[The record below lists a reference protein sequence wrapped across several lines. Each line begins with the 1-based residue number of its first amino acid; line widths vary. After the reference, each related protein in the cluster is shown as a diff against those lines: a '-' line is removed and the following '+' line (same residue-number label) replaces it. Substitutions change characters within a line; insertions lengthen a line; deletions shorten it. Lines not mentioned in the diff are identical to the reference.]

1 MSSFGRR
8 GTRKKK
14 TIRSSLMSI
23 IKKKKKIKENK
34 KSRGQWENS
43 RHQPMSR
50 PLPKDRKMEKRKF
63 REFGKKYIFHLL
75 GEQVFLEIIQT
86 SRNLPMQYEER
97 DLGIS
102 Q

>member
-1 MSSFGRR
+1 MEKQPASSKESTLAKREKNG
-8 GTRKKK
+8 RKK
-14 TIRSSLMSI
+14 IQRI
-23 IKKKKKIKENK
+23 C
-34 KSRGQWENS
+34 
-43 RHQPMSR
+43 
-50 PLPKDRKMEKRKF
+50 
-63 REFGKKYIFHLL
+63 KKYIFHLL

>member
-1 MSSFGRR
+1 MAMEKQPVSS
-8 GTRKKK
+8 TES
-14 TIRSSLMSI
+14 TLA
-23 IKKKKKIKENK
+23 KIEKNGK
-34 KSRGQWENS
+34 RKSR
-43 RHQPMSR
+43 
-50 PLPKDRKMEKRKF
+50 
-63 REFGKKYIFHLL
+63 EFSKIYIFHLL

>member
-1 MSSFGRR
+1 
-8 GTRKKK
+8 
-14 TIRSSLMSI
+14 MSI
-23 IKKKKKIKENK
+23 IKKKKKKRKIKNLEGNGKTAGISQWVDHGQKIEKWKKEN
-34 KSRGQWENS
+34 SEN
-43 RHQPMSR
+43 
-50 PLPKDRKMEKRKF
+50 LE
-63 REFGKKYIFHLL
+63 KKYIFHLL

>member
-1 MSSFGRR
+1 
-8 GTRKKK
+8 
-14 TIRSSLMSI
+14 MSI
-23 IKKKKKIKENK
+23 IKKKKKIRKIENLEGNGKTAGIIQWVDPCQKREKWKKEN
-34 KSRGQWENS
+34 SEN
-43 RHQPMSR
+43 
-50 PLPKDRKMEKRKF
+50 LE
-63 REFGKKYIFHLL
+63 EKKYIFHLL